1 MTIVAIHK
9 SFLLNHSGLI
19 PQTADLNLVV
29 LSLRSH
35 DGVDGARTG
44 ISLNEELCQDG
55 CR

>member
-1 MTIVAIHK
+1 MSAT
-9 SFLLNHSGLI
+9 
-19 PQTADLNLVV
+19 
-29 LSLRSH
+29 LRSPAQWQRAKALARTESKTDER